1 MPNPKIEYL
10 NLPPQNIEAEESI
23 LASCLISSKDC
34 EEIVEL
40 LKPDQ
45 FYKSAHRKIF
55 SVIVLLFN
63 NKSPIDLITLTDKL
77 RSLNQLDEIGGATYI
92 SRLMQDVPVA
102 SSVEHHAKIVID
114 KATKRSTI
122 LKCHDILKS
131 CFADSDSAVDII
143 DKAQASILELD
154 STDSKE
160 LPFESMQSILMDSF
174 DAIDERYLNKGK
186 LTGVPT
192 GFRQI
197 DELTWGLQNTDL
209 IIIAGRPSAGKSSFS
224 LNIAR
229 HAAIEAE
236 EPRPVGIFSLEMS
249 KQQLSFKFLADMAKI
264 NTQKFKSGLFDRN
277 DWTSLTNAGGKLSA
291 APIYIDDSSALT
303 IQEIKRRSR
312 QMWKQ
317 HDIKLLIIDYI
328 QLMVGPDGQNDDKIL
343 SDIANGL
350 KNLAKELGIPIIAV
364 SQLNRDLEKR
374 NEKRPQ
380 LSDLRSS
387 GTIEQAADVI
397 GFVYRD
403 EMYNPDENN
412 PLRGIGEILIR
423 KNRTGPTGTARVA
436 FVGKYASF
444 YPLAY
449 DGSIASL

>member
-1 MPNPKIEYL
+1 
-10 NLPPQNIEAEESI
+10 
-23 LASCLISSKDC
+23 
-34 EEIVEL
+34 
-40 LKPDQ
+40 
-45 FYKSAHRKIF
+45 
-55 SVIVLLFN
+55 
-63 NKSPIDLITLTDKL
+63 
-77 RSLNQLDEIGGATYI
+77 
-92 SRLMQDVPVA
+92 
-102 SSVEHHAKIVID
+102 
-114 KATKRSTI
+114 
-122 LKCHDILKS
+122 
-131 CFADSDSAVDII
+131 
-143 DKAQASILELD
+143 
-154 STDSKE
+154 
-160 LPFESMQSILMDSF
+160 LMDSF
-174 DAIDERYLNKGK
+174 EAIDERYLNKGK

-197 DELTWGLQNTDL
+197 DELTWGLQDTDL
-209 IIIAGRPSAGKSSFS
+209 IIIAGRPSSGKSSFS

-236 EPRPVGIFSLEMS
+236 DPRPVGIFSLEMS
-249 KQQLSFKFLADMAKI
+249 EQQLSFKFLADMAKI
-264 NTQKFKSGLFDRN
+264 NTQKFKSGMFDKN
-277 DWTSLTNAGGKLSA
+277 DWTHLANAGGKLAA

-317 HDIKLLIIDYI
+317 HDIKLMIIDYI
-328 QLMVGPDGQNDDKIL
+328 QLMVGPDGQSDDKIL

-397 GFVYRD
+397 AFVYRD
-403 EMYNPDENN
+403 EMYNSDENS

-436 FVGKYASF
+436 FVDKFASF

-449 DGSIASL
+449 DGSVASL